1 MDKERFQQ
9 MEKRLN
15 KQAEATRAMN
25 ETLNKFIAIMG
36 NQEVARNVAPP
47 LLRSPHLM

>member
-1 MDKERFQQ
+1 MDEERFQQ

-15 KQAEATRAMN
+15 EQAEATRAMN

-36 NQEVARNVAPP
+36 NQEVEETSSP
-47 LLRSPHLM
+47 LPQSHHLM